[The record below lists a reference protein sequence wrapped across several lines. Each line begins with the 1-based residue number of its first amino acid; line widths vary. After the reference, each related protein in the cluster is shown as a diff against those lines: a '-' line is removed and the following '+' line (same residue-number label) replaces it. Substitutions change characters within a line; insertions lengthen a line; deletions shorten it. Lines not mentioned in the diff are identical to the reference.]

1 MTRKKQSKR
10 GLRVCCLMGCM
21 VLLFSQPFGISAQQT
36 EQGGPG
42 KVSAAD
48 SQQFISGKVIDASG
62 VPIIGATVHL
72 KDSKNVAVTDM
83 DGNFSIK
90 SDQKNPIL
98 RVSYIGYDAVETS
111 VKGNKPVRIV
121 LKENTK
127 ALDEVVVVGYGTMRR
142 SDVTGS
148 ISSVKGSELVKNST
162 SNVVQSLAGK
172 MSGVQVVQNSGAPGG
187 DVSILIRGVGTI
199 NDASPL

>member
-90 SDQKNPIL
+90 SDQKNL
-98 RVSYIGYDAVETS
+98 YVSF
-111 VKGNKPVRIV
+111 
-121 LKENTK
+121 
-127 ALDEVVVVGYGTMRR
+127 
-142 SDVTGS
+142 
-148 ISSVKGSELVKNST
+148 
-162 SNVVQSLAGK
+162 
-172 MSGVQVVQNSGAPGG
+172 
-187 DVSILIRGVGTI
+187 
-199 NDASPL
+199 

>member
-90 SDQKNPIL
+90 SDQKYLEFLI
-98 RVSYIGYDAVETS
+98 S
-111 VKGNKPVRIV
+111 VMMPWKRV
-121 LKENTK
+121 LKGIN
-127 ALDEVVVVGYGTMRR
+127 L
-142 SDVTGS
+142 
-148 ISSVKGSELVKNST
+148 
-162 SNVVQSLAGK
+162 
-172 MSGVQVVQNSGAPGG
+172 
-187 DVSILIRGVGTI
+187 DVSF
-199 NDASPL
+199 